1 MSDLGQHLDALA
13 RYANKPATSN
23 CLRTEPGE
31 LFGSPPLAPLM
42 QFAHTVGSRAD
53 LDALLAAVAPMVRTS
68 DPFRGATLALC
79 CGTFVEWGADPAVLF
94 PHLLAELPRH
104 LALARRGADFDTDP
118 DAARA
123 AVGLTYLLLAT
134 MTTICRRAAF
144 RQALRADAAIA
155 EHVAALAESHR
166 EARFVADVL
175 ALTDDLELLVLAPQ
189 ANKGFRVRL
198 EAVGTCAHLFTLLQA
213 LLIDGGHLAGESC
226 DPDVIAV
233 ARGERAP
240 QQVLPDHARFHF
252 ATWRGLDARASAPND
267 VLASWVP
274 VEASPRD
281 IPAFEGT
288 PVLLIGPNLLGSRG
302 WGSDFFANIHDALR
316 SRVEVVEVLPQAQV
330 ADWLDRIQ
338 RARS

>member
-1 MSDLGQHLDALA
+1 MSDLAQHLDALA
-13 RYANKPATSN
+13 RYANRPATSH
-23 CLRTEPGE
+23 CLRAEPGE
-31 LFGSPPLAPLM
+31 LFGAPPLAPLM
-42 QFAHTVGSRAD
+42 QFAHNVGSRAD
-53 LDALLAAVAPMVRTS
+53 LDAILAAVAPMIRSS

-144 RQALRADAAIA
+144 RQSLRADAAIA

-189 ANKGFRVRL
+189 AGKGFRVRL
-198 EAVGTCAHLFTLLQA
+198 EAIATCAHLFTLLQA
-213 LLIDGGHLAGESC
+213 LLIDGGHLPGEPC
-226 DPDVIAV
+226 DADLVAV

-240 QQVLPDHARFHF
+240 QYLMPDHARFHF
-252 ATWRGLDARASAPND
+252 ATWRGLHASGSAPHD
-267 VLASWVP
+267 VLAAWVP
-274 VEASPRD
+274 VEATPRD

-288 PVLLIGPNLLGSRG
+288 PVLLVGPNLLGSRG
-302 WGSDFFANIHDALR
+302 WGSDFFANFHDALR
-316 SRVEVVEVLPQAQV
+316 SNVELVEVLSAGGT
-330 ADWLDRIQ
+330 AEWLDRLRGA
-338 RARS
+338 RA